1 MYSMYSNGL
10 FHCALLSSICVNM
23 NSTVHWQITIA
34 LCHSERST
42 RLGTILVDG
51 YLWFMRSLLTGIEL
65 VRVRQSSQNVF
76 LRKKMLDS
84 LVPNSIQQSVLK
96 NITSSTVCGA
106 FNLIESGRMF
116 EPEVSKTIF
125 SRIVYIKLTSETKRQ
140 SPQYV
145 IEIHSYCPFV
155 YNHR

>member
-1 MYSMYSNGL
+1 
-10 FHCALLSSICVNM
+10 
-23 NSTVHWQITIA
+23 
-34 LCHSERST
+34 
-42 RLGTILVDG
+42 
-51 YLWFMRSLLTGIEL
+51 
-65 VRVRQSSQNVF
+65 
-76 LRKKMLDS
+76 MLDS

-140 SPQYV
+140 SLQYV